1 MNKIVLA
8 IVGFI
13 VIVGGILVSASLFT
27 VHQTQQAL
35 ILQFG
40 NPVRVITTPGL
51 KFKLPFVQNIRYY
64 DRRRS

>member
-51 KFKLPFVQNIRYY
+51 KFKLPFVQNIR
-64 DRRRS
+64 